1 MKARVLHVITG
12 LGLGGAEMAL
22 LRLLGALRNEFDAE
36 VLSLTTEEP
45 LGAPIRA
52 LGVPVRALGR
62 SAGVPDPRLLTGVV
76 SAVRRFRPDL
86 IQTWMYH
93 ADLVGG
99 LAGRLTGVPVV
110 WGVHYALA
118 RDADL
123 KLLTRVVVWINA
135 RLSRRVPRT
144 IVYCAD
150 AGRARHESLGYDPTR
165 GLVIPNGL
173 DPTRF
178 RPDPPA
184 RLAVRSALGLEPS
197 APLIGLCARYHP
209 DKDHRTFLRAAAILA
224 RARPDVHFVLWGRDV
239 EEANPVLA
247 DLVRAGG
254 LSGRVHLL
262 GQRDDSARLHA
273 ALDVGALSS
282 VTEAL
287 PTAVIEAMACGV
299 PCAVTDVGDAAAIVG
314 GTGRVVP
321 PGDPAAL
328 ARAWEDLLALSPAER
343 QALGEAA
350 RRRVE
355 ERYSLEKM
363 AAAYARLYR
372 DIMAGMRA

>member
-22 LRLLGALRNEFDAE
+22 LRLLGALRDEFDAE
-36 VLSLTTEEP
+36 VLSLTTEDP

-52 LGVPVRALGR
+52 LGVPVHALGR
-62 SAGVPDPRLLTGVV
+62 SAGVPDPRLLTGALA
-76 SAVRRFRPDL
+76 AVRRFRPGL

-99 LAGRLTGVPVV
+99 LAGWMTGVPVV

-123 KLLTRVVVWINA
+123 KPLTRAVVWVNA

-150 AGRARHESLGYDPTR
+150 SGRARHESLGYDPTR

-184 RLAVRSALGLEPS
+184 RLAVRAALGLEPS